1 MAQAENKTKP
11 EKASVAAFINGV
23 ENETRKSDA
32 KVILALM
39 KKVTSKK
46 PVMWGPSIVGFGQ
59 YHYKYESGR
68 QGDFLN
74 VGFSPRKANM
84 VLYVLG
90 SLKDDDPL
98 LSKLGKHKTGRS
110 CLYINKLEDVDEKI
124 LIKIIDKS
132 YKATKKRWGA

>member
-1 MAQAENKTKP
+1 MAQTQNKTRP
-11 EKASVAAFINGV
+11 EKASVAAFINAV

-46 PVMWGPSIVGFGQ
+46 PVMWGASIVGFGQ

-68 QGDFLN
+68 EGDSLN

-98 LSKLGKHKTGRS
+98 LSRLGKHKTGRS
-110 CLYINKLEDVDEKI
+110 CLYINKLEDINEKV